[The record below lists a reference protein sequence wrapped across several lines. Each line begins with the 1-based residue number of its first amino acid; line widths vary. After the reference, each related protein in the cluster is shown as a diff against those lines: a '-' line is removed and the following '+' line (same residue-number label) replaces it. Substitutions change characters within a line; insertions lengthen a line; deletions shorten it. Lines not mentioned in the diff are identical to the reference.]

1 MIPNSVPWPIFRN
14 VPVNLGSWI
23 VRSWLTHEIK
33 ARISDPVASV
43 PMNESTRMTTTT
55 IALSKPMASAAP
67 SEITTASPSGTPATT
82 SFASSTPAKVAVYAV
97 DRSKTPALSG
107 ISKLSASIATTALP
121 LRICFAVAQVG
132 NVSGTQIEKITMIT
146 SNT

>member
-1 MIPNSVPWPIFRN
+1 M
-14 VPVNLGSWI
+14 
-23 VRSWLTHEIK
+23 
-33 ARISDPVASV
+33 
-43 PMNESTRMTTTT
+43 
-55 IALSKPMASAAP
+55 
-67 SEITTASPSGTPATT
+67 
-82 SFASSTPAKVAVYAV
+82 YAV
-97 DRSKTPALSG
+97 DRSNTPALSG